1 MYRKG
6 VSALIVNKKN
16 GFLLVNLESF
26 EEKYFAIPGGG
37 AEQRETLEEAVYRE
51 IYEELGISQKNL
63 QIVGQSDTPV
73 RFKFKE
79 IKLNRDGVEYEGSE
93 RYFFGFRFIG
103 QDSEIKILNGEIRS
117 YKWVPYDDLKDY
129 LLFDNQLQET
139 LEKIK
144 EIFSSSCDSSHTTLI
159 SYQSF
164 WVDKF
169 EEEKFKLKE
178 IFSDKAIAIEHI
190 GSTSIPG
197 LSAKPIIDIGV
208 LIEKRDDGD
217 GFIKPVAELDYQ
229 YDKLNSSGERHFFR
243 KGNPTEFHL
252 SIAYKDKGSFWE
264 RQILFRDYLRNHSEF
279 RDEYQKLKESL
290 LQSDPTGKE
299 AYLSGK
305 SEFVSKVLG
314 LAEKIN

>member
-6 VSALIVNKKN
+6 VSAIIINNKN
-16 GFLLVNLESF
+16 EFLLVNLESF
-26 EEKYFAIPGGG
+26 EDKYFAIPGGG
-37 AEQRETLEEAVYRE
+37 IEPEETLEKAVYRE
-51 IYEELGISQKNL
+51 INEELGIKPEHL

-103 QDSEIKILNGEIRS
+103 QDSNIKLQDKEIRV
-117 YKWVPYDDLKDY
+117 YKWVSYDDLKDY

-144 EIFSSSCDSSHTTLI
+144 EIFPIDSSHIALI
-159 SYQSF
+159 PYQRS
-164 WVDKF
+164 WADKF
-169 EEEKFKLKE
+169 ETEKDNLQK
-178 IFSDKAIAIEHI
+178 IFNDRAINIEHI

-197 LSAKPIIDIGV
+197 LSAKPIIDIAV
-208 LIEKRDDGD
+208 LIEKREDGD
-217 GFIKPVAELDYQ
+217 SFIELVEKLGYQ

-252 SIAYKDKGSFWE
+252 SVAYQDKGSFWE
-264 RQILFRDYLRNHSEF
+264 RQILFRDYLRNHSDI
-279 RDEYQKLKESL
+279 RDEYQKIKENLLKN
-290 LQSDPTGKE
+290 DPTGKE
-299 AYLSGK
+299 SYLSGK
-305 SEFVSKVLG
+305 SEFVNRVLD
-314 LAEKIN
+314 LAITRNE